1 MQHIDVALYFLR
13 KKKNYHPDVFRHR
26 CTTTDWL
33 FQVILTARYPQFK
46 KDPEKFSW
54 GKEAFIQDTLKGI
67 EPRHSLPWVDVDIIY
82 IPLNINMKHWV
93 LLVLDLKKQTIYV
106 YDSYHAAKH
115 DKEVMLA
122 CYQIAEMVPWILRS
136 VGFFDTRKDLE
147 DTTSPL
153 DVKHVDGIPQ
163 QDNGY
168 VFLAFNCY
176 F

>member
-1 MQHIDVALYFLR
+1 M
-13 KKKNYHPDVFRHR
+13 
-26 CTTTDWL
+26 
-33 FQVILTARYPQFK
+33 
-46 KDPEKFSW
+46 
-54 GKEAFIQDTLKGI
+54 
-67 EPRHSLPWVDVDIIY
+67 
-82 IPLNINMKHWV
+82 
-93 LLVLDLKKQTIYV
+93 KKQTIYV

-122 CYQIAEMVPWILRS
+122 CYQIAEMLPWILRS